1 MKHEADKV
9 YAALND
15 YYSAHNENDRFS
27 HRYNSV
33 EFITTKLYIE
43 KYLTPGAKI
52 IEIGAGSGRYSHHFA
67 RMGYEVD
74 AVELVPHNI
83 ELFRE
88 NTEAGENVTVRQGSA
103 VDLGEFADGSY
114 DITLLL
120 GPMYHLFTEEE
131 QKKALSEAVRVTKP
145 GGIIAVSYCMNEA
158 TVIGYGFVK
167 GNIKPRLESGMID
180 RKTFKCLSEPEDVFV
195 LWRSEEITELTRALP
210 VKRLGLIGTDTYTN
224 YFRDMISEMDEET
237 FGIYLNY
244 HLSICER
251 SDLIGMSHHTL
262 DILRK
267 DAII

>member
-1 MKHEADKV
+1 MKHEADKA
-9 YAALND
+9 YEALNN
-15 YYSAHNENDRFS
+15 YYSTHNENDRFS

-74 AVELVPHNI
+74 AVELVPRNI

-88 NTEAGENVTVRQGSA
+88 NTKAGENVTVRQGSA
-103 VDLGEFADGSY
+103 VDL
-114 DITLLL
+114 ITRLL

-158 TVIGYGFVK
+158 TVMGFGFFK
-167 GNIKPRLESGMID
+167 GNIKSRLESGMID
-180 RKTFKCLSEPEDVFV
+180 RGTFKCLSVPEDVFV
-195 LWRSEEITELTRALP
+195 LWRSEEIMEITRGLP
-210 VKRLGLIGTDTYTN
+210 VKRLKMIGTDTYTN
-224 YFRDMISEMDEET
+224 YFRDLISEMDDET
-237 FGIYLNY
+237 FGIYLDY

-251 SDLIGMSHHTL
+251 SDLIGLSHHTL

-267 DAII
+267 DAVI